1 VQPGTGGKPAGLPLE
16 LELKSVVGGSFA
28 VNGTPFR
35 FGELVFELCELEL
48 SFFLLSA
55 TAKVGA
61 ATTKTLNTAKA
72 FSIPPLP
79 HKATSPPA
87 INRSIL

>member
-1 VQPGTGGKPAGLPLE
+1 
-16 LELKSVVGGSFA
+16 VGGSFA
-28 VNGTPFR
+28 VNGTPFK
-35 FGELVFELCELEL
+35 FGELLFELCEL

-72 FSIPPLP
+72 FSMPPLP
-79 HKATSPPA
+79 TRHITP
-87 INRSIL
+87 RD